1 MNNVSI
7 QPVEITDFKRLHEI
21 EVQIFPSPCSM
32 DLIIGDFQ
40 NNPYSRYFKLIY
52 DDEIIGYVGVWVLM
66 EDAQIVTIGID
77 PRYQGQG
84 FGRYLLNFIIN
95 YLKEEGC
102 QRITLEVRVNNIRAI
117 SLYHSFG
124 FNEVAIRKQYYENG
138 DDAYL
143 MLLEFYNSDYDVRI

>member
-7 QPVEITDFKRLHEI
+7 QPVEIADFKRLHEI
-21 EVQIFPSPCSM
+21 EVQIFPSPYSM